1 MSRILAAA
9 IATALLLCL
18 AACESTPPQPV
29 VVVGKDDFMVAGQ
42 RVKTL
47 DEMRAVMSEKKIS
60 SVTLRTEPDVP
71 YERVGNV
78 IYSIFRMGANVDKLD
93 VPPAR

>member
-1 MSRILAAA
+1 MSRILRAG
-9 IATALLLCL
+9 IATSLLLCL

-29 VVVGKDDFMVAGQ
+29 VVVGKDDVTVAGQ

-47 DEMRAVMSEKKIS
+47 DEMRAVLSEKKIS

-71 YERVGNV
+71 YERVGKV
-78 IYSIFRMGANVDKLD
+78 IYSIFRMGAKVDKLD
-93 VPPAR
+93 VPTAR